1 MKVYTDDL
9 ALRDA
14 STLFDDIFDEE
25 ILGILATAK
34 HPTLQVAGFRA
45 TVEAELAN
53 RLQSDIIPRAQ
64 SLEIERLTAL
74 VQLGLKII
82 ERGDDSCESDAAEV
96 RRFLHEASQL

>member
-1 MKVYTDDL
+1 MKIYTDDL

-14 STLFDDIFDEE
+14 NTLFDDIFDKEMLMFMRASGAIAQIE
-25 ILGILATAK
+25 
-34 HPTLQVAGFRA
+34 GFRA
-45 TVEAELAN
+45 TVKAELAN